1 MPVGK
6 TPSYPRLL
14 ERRGRP
20 YPTLLGKVPGVGI
33 HKCPVYGG
41 PSRPVI
47 QSTTRVAVFVD
58 DLFPELLSR
67 GRRSSQDL
75 PWGAFFWGSGVYL
88 LQPFVV
94 G

>member
-33 HKCPVYGG
+33 HKCPVDGG
-41 PSRPVI
+41 PSQPVI
-47 QSTTRVAVFVD
+47 QSTTRVAVFVGVP
-58 DLFPELLSR
+58 FPELI
-67 GRRSSQDL
+67 GRRRRSLQDL
-75 PWGAFFWGSGVYL
+75 PWGAFFGWSGV
-88 LQPFVV
+88 
-94 G
+94 